1 MQPPTEGSFPEKHGP
16 ILRITSKT
24 NGQLFCIILIGRD
37 LTQREGRDREGR
49 AKERGER
56 ERERKKE
63 REYVDTR
70 CSATRK
76 SKVQKEIVNEGHV

>member
-1 MQPPTEGSFPEKHGP
+1 MRPTAEGSFPEKHGP

-37 LTQREGRDREGR
+37 LTQRERGEREREGER
-49 AKERGER
+49 ERGER
-56 ERERKKE
+56 ERERE
-63 REYVDTR
+63 REYARTR

-76 SKVQKEIVNEGHV
+76 SKVQKEIANEGHV